1 MISFVKS
8 AFSTKNKEIRFL
20 LNPKFFPLILCL
32 LAVPALLWANPLIL
46 IDAAHGGSDSGV
58 IAGKEQEKDWDLKF
72 ALSLKAAFS
81 QAGFDVV
88 LSRDSD
94 ATLDPDKRAQTINTS
109 GAAAVLVLHADK
121 ETSGVVQGPFF
132 VVEPPN
138 HPDLAEGAEVRR
150 WGLVTISQYRSS
162 LRLARALASALGVGP
177 DFSALSDSRGLLGES
192 GTASGRIL
200 CSPEQSLRNLTLP
213 AVDVLPLFLTN
224 TSDLKKF
231 SDSASI
237 AAFNAK
243 LVRGVS
249 EYLRLS
255 NE

>member
-1 MISFVKS
+1 M
-8 AFSTKNKEIRFL
+8 
-20 LNPKFFPLILCL
+20 NPKFFTLIFFL
-32 LAVPALLWANPLIL
+32 LGAPASLWANPLIF

-58 IAGKEQEKDWDLKF
+58 ISGKEQEKDWDLKF
-72 ALSLKAAFS
+72 ALILKTAFA

-94 ATLDPDKRAQTINTS
+94 TTLDPDKRAQTINTS

-121 ETSGVVQGPFF
+121 ETSGIIQGPFF

-138 HPDLAEGAEVRR
+138 HPDVAEGTEVRR

-162 LRLARALASALGVGP
+162 LRLARALASAVGVGP
-177 DFSALSDSRGLLGES
+177 DFSTLSDSRGLLGES
-192 GTASGRIL
+192 GTAAGRIL

-213 AVDVLPLFLTN
+213 AVDVLPLFLSN
-224 TSDLKKF
+224 ASDLKKF

-237 AAFNAK
+237 AAFSSK
-243 LVRGVS
+243 LVKGVS

>member
-1 MISFVKS
+1 M
-8 AFSTKNKEIRFL
+8 
-20 LNPKFFPLILCL
+20 
-32 LAVPALLWANPLIL
+32 
-46 IDAAHGGSDSGV
+46 

-88 LSRDSD
+88 LARDSD

-162 LRLARALASALGVGP
+162 LRLARALASALEWKCS
-177 DFSALSDSRGLLGES
+177 DFSALSGQP
-192 GTASGRIL
+192 GTTRRVGN
-200 CSPEQSLRNLTLP
+200 PLR
-213 AVDVLPLFLTN
+213 
-224 TSDLKKF
+224 
-231 SDSASI
+231 
-237 AAFNAK
+237 AAFFARRNK
-243 LVRGVS
+243 VF
-249 EYLRLS
+249 EI
-255 NE
+255 